1 MGEVYA
7 QLKQEGVKKEDA
19 ATAALVATL
28 PIAALDAIGIEKL
41 LRAVPGSGTFKKAL
55 GQRISQVMAGVATG
69 AGTEG
74 VTEAAQSAIR
84 EGLAAVMTDNPN
96 VKERLLSVLNEG
108 AAGALTGGAIG
119 GAVNTARTP
128 AGDQP
133 PPTPAAPA
141 SVAGGVVPGSEPDT
155 APEPIQP
162 PAPVV
167 AEPGTPIVSAEPATD
182 TFLPPPS
189 ERSMASLA
197 MEEEAKNG
205 TRRKIDPAQVEV
217 GDRVVVDNPTGQP
230 EEGTVSEATEN
241 VVRVKND
248 EGSPIG
254 VYVPG
259 TETALSM
266 YEIVPDQKEIEAQEK
281 EAKKAA
287 DDAAKEQKK
296 IADDEAT
303 KKAELD
309 EWQGETDRAQARI
322 EKNPDDMVSID
333 AMRKLRNDKRFA
345 QLPAEERDKVDDFL
359 LGVRE
364 REEAAKAP
372 PPLPPAPELPTPKS
386 KKTKIVPAKQP
397 PATALAS
404 EDKKVKNRATQQS
417 EMYKW
422 REESARAIGRIEEN
436 PDDTVA
442 IESLRK
448 LRNNKRFADVPMSER
463 NRIDDFLLQVR
474 QRENVQKEI
483 AKRPPETGISAP
495 ETGIS
500 PLEATDDGIPADSEP
515 AVPARADTGAD
526 DNVAAPAA
534 TEETEAIDGT
544 ATDYSPDGGVLP
556 SDVVDVPASE
566 TQPETSPDVRQ
577 EAIDAVEQ
585 PGPAIDDDIQQLP
598 DAAVA
603 EREAVPATEREPIDF
618 KPVKTDTVV
627 TSAGQEHPV
636 EYAVV
641 DAASLIPSHDFEGK
655 TNPAYPQ
662 EFQPR
667 QRERKSSQAQIQR
680 IAGNIQP
687 RLLAESPTAESG
699 APIIDDKGVVESG
712 NARTIALV
720 EAYRSGKADKYR
732 NYLEDQGYATEGIET
747 PVLVRIRRDELS
759 TSERQTFARESN
771 QPSTQGVSRTE
782 QAFMDA
788 DAMPA
793 NIVGQHEGGDLTMA
807 KNLPFVQA
815 FAQNV
820 VPKTQQSEFV
830 AKGGEL
836 SVEGRQRIEA
846 ALIAKAFGDHDL
858 VTRLT
863 ESVEQGRAT
872 IKNAVL
878 DVAPRW
884 AAMREQ
890 VAAGE
895 LPPRIDQTQAMVD
908 AVGIV
913 ARNEK
918 TKIAVSELLE
928 PGMFPDET
936 PEVVGERGDMTRRML
951 SMFYRN
957 PEKWSGLRSAKDIA
971 EGLDLYLE
979 EAQNYD
985 PRMDDM
991 FEGIREPNPDEML
1004 ARARG
1009 GDERAGLVEVAVE
1022 HGLSQLG
1029 DEKSLTRE
1037 ALISRFEGRLADG
1050 GSTIT
1055 RLPKAQQATIR
1066 RKDAAA
1072 LERLRNEGHGPGI
1085 AGVASGATQA
1095 GAAGERPRREGLA
1108 DERRREAEVGSQP
1121 RRGSDAS
1128 RDAANNPEIIA
1139 ELDTLIERLAPG
1151 VGLETPAQA
1160 RDPQGRYIS
1169 GKFTPNIRQ
1178 DIITVALEGN
1188 PAETLRHEVLHA
1200 LRNAGLFSIPE
1211 WNSLQRDAVRKGW
1224 LGKYKIRERYP
1235 ELYIGDTPTGF
1246 AIEEAIADAF
1256 AAWGQDSKG
1265 YSSGTARV
1273 FARIRDFFKRLR
1285 HALRLGEFPVSALSV
1300 FEDIDSGVVGSRGWK
1315 NDRTIRFVG
1324 LDKFARAFHAS
1335 PHEFMEFTT
1344 ENIGGG
1350 EGNQAFGWGLYFASN
1365 EDVANFYKLYFSE
1378 RTPPNVGT
1386 LTSEESRTL
1395 MNFGGGRAVR
1405 SIDQIG
1411 QDFPTAR
1418 SRGAAL
1424 ESLVIQ
1430 DIETTKAGFQRV
1442 VDNEGIQHWTY
1453 PEQDCAPRQYPVHSP
1468 KG

>member
-1 MGEVYA
+1 
-7 QLKQEGVKKEDA
+7 
-19 ATAALVATL
+19 
-28 PIAALDAIGIEKL
+28 
-41 LRAVPGSGTFKKAL
+41 
-55 GQRISQVMAGVATG
+55 
-69 AGTEG
+69 
-74 VTEAAQSAIR
+74 
-84 EGLAAVMTDNPN
+84 
-96 VKERLLSVLNEG
+96 
-108 AAGALTGGAIG
+108 
-119 GAVNTARTP
+119 
-128 AGDQP
+128 
-133 PPTPAAPA
+133 
-141 SVAGGVVPGSEPDT
+141 
-155 APEPIQP
+155 
-162 PAPVV
+162 
-167 AEPGTPIVSAEPATD
+167 
-182 TFLPPPS
+182 
-189 ERSMASLA
+189 MASLA

-205 TRRKIDPAQVEV
+205 TRLKIDPAQVEV

-266 YEIVPDQKEIEAQEK
+266 YEIVPDQKEIEAQAK

-448 LRNNKRFADVPMSER
+448 LRRSKRFADVPMSER

-474 QRENVQKEI
+474 QREDVQKEI
-483 AKRPPETGISAP
+483 AKRPPEADISAP

-500 PLEATDDGIPADSEP
+500 PLEATDDGIPADSTP
-515 AVPARADTGAD
+515 AVSAGADTGAA
-526 DNVAAPAA
+526 DNVAAPVP
-534 TEETEAIDGT
+534 TEET
-544 ATDYSPDGGVLP
+544 
-556 SDVVDVPASE
+556 
-566 TQPETSPDVRQ
+566 

-655 TNPAYPQ
+655 TNPAYQQ

-667 QRERKSSQAQIQR
+667 QRERKSSQVQIQR

-793 NIVGQHEGGDLTMA
+793 NVVGQHEGGDLTMA

-820 VPKTQQSEFV
+820 VP
-830 AKGGEL
+830 
-836 SVEGRQRIEA
+836 
-846 ALIAKAFGDHDL
+846 
-858 VTRLT
+858 
-863 ESVEQGRAT
+863 
-872 IKNAVL
+872 
-878 DVAPRW
+878 
-884 AAMREQ
+884 
-890 VAAGE
+890 
-895 LPPRIDQTQAMVD
+895 
-908 AVGIV
+908 
-913 ARNEK
+913 
-918 TKIAVSELLE
+918 
-928 PGMFPDET
+928 
-936 PEVVGERGDMTRRML
+936 
-951 SMFYRN
+951 
-957 PEKWSGLRSAKDIA
+957 
-971 EGLDLYLE
+971 
-979 EAQNYD
+979 
-985 PRMDDM
+985 
-991 FEGIREPNPDEML
+991 
-1004 ARARG
+1004 
-1009 GDERAGLVEVAVE
+1009 
-1022 HGLSQLG
+1022 
-1029 DEKSLTRE
+1029 
-1037 ALISRFEGRLADG
+1037 
-1050 GSTIT
+1050 
-1055 RLPKAQQATIR
+1055 
-1066 RKDAAA
+1066 
-1072 LERLRNEGHGPGI
+1072 
-1085 AGVASGATQA
+1085 
-1095 GAAGERPRREGLA
+1095 
-1108 DERRREAEVGSQP
+1108 
-1121 RRGSDAS
+1121 
-1128 RDAANNPEIIA
+1128 
-1139 ELDTLIERLAPG
+1139 
-1151 VGLETPAQA
+1151 
-1160 RDPQGRYIS
+1160 
-1169 GKFTPNIRQ
+1169 
-1178 DIITVALEGN
+1178 
-1188 PAETLRHEVLHA
+1188 
-1200 LRNAGLFSIPE
+1200 
-1211 WNSLQRDAVRKGW
+1211 
-1224 LGKYKIRERYP
+1224 
-1235 ELYIGDTPTGF
+1235 
-1246 AIEEAIADAF
+1246 
-1256 AAWGQDSKG
+1256 
-1265 YSSGTARV
+1265 
-1273 FARIRDFFKRLR
+1273 
-1285 HALRLGEFPVSALSV
+1285 
-1300 FEDIDSGVVGSRGWK
+1300 
-1315 NDRTIRFVG
+1315 
-1324 LDKFARAFHAS
+1324 
-1335 PHEFMEFTT
+1335 
-1344 ENIGGG
+1344 
-1350 EGNQAFGWGLYFASN
+1350 
-1365 EDVANFYKLYFSE
+1365 
-1378 RTPPNVGT
+1378 
-1386 LTSEESRTL
+1386 
-1395 MNFGGGRAVR
+1395 
-1405 SIDQIG
+1405 
-1411 QDFPTAR
+1411 
-1418 SRGAAL
+1418 
-1424 ESLVIQ
+1424 
-1430 DIETTKAGFQRV
+1430 
-1442 VDNEGIQHWTY
+1442 
-1453 PEQDCAPRQYPVHSP
+1453 
-1468 KG
+1468 